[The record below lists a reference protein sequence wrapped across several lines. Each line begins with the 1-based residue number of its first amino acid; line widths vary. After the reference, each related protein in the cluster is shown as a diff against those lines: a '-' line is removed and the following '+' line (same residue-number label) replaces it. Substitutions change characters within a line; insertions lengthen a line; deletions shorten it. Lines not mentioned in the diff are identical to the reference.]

1 MNVIET
7 YHIFVNSS
15 QRVSGTAGNYYF
27 NLYHPIRLKNQMNSF
42 YVRIGSAEIPF
53 TYQLLISSN
62 NVISFTYTRDVTI
75 TTISITIPSGNYN
88 ILSLIKAIT
97 DQLTPLMVAGIVWN
111 ITYNR
116 NTGLVTF
123 GFSPPDSI
131 TTTLSFQSIS
141 TVMSRC
147 LGFNSI
153 PIGSFGLSSSVL
165 ITINSTQNVNLSQV
179 NSLYIR
185 SENIKQ
191 LQNYESIVSKNDISD
206 ILAKIQ
212 INVLPQ
218 NYVMWYN
225 EVDLRV
231 KVANKFF
238 DTINLYVTTNLT
250 DDELLFNGLDWTCRI
265 TIEEVEEVKYNGDT
279 NLNNL
284 SSRSERTSFGSSEG
298 SNLVSLEDKK
308 QELINELLKIK
319 QQLVG
324 Q

>member
-1 MNVIET
+1 MSLNVVET
-7 YHIFVNSS
+7 YHVFVNSS

-42 YVRIGSAEIPF
+42 YVRIGSAELPF
-53 TYQLLISSN
+53 TYQLINSSN
-62 NVISFTYTRDVTI
+62 NVISFTYVRNI
-75 TTISITIPSGNYN
+75 TTTTLTITIPSGNYN
-88 ILSLIKAIT
+88 ITQLIKSIT

-123 GFSPPDSI
+123 GFSPSDI
-131 TTTLSFQSIS
+131 INTVLTFQSIS
-141 TVMSRC
+141 TVMARC

-153 PIGSFGLSSSVL
+153 PIGSFGLNSSVL
-165 ITINSTQNVNLSQV
+165 LTINSTQNVNLSQV

-191 LQNYESIVSKNDISD
+191 LQNYESLVVKSDISD
-206 ILAKIQ
+206 ILAKVQ
-212 INVLPQ
+212 IGVLPQ

-225 EVDLRV
+225 DIDLRV

-238 DTINLYVTTNLT
+238 DTINLYVTTNLDY
-250 DDELLFNGLDWTCRI
+250 DDLSFNGLDWSCRI

-279 NLNNL
+279 NLNNV
-284 SSRSERTSFGSSEG
+284 SSEG
-298 SNLVSLEDKK
+298 SNNPLVSLEDKK

-319 QQLVG
+319 EQLTK
-324 Q
+324 

>member
-1 MNVIET
+1 MNVVET
-7 YHIFVNSS
+7 YHVFVNSN
-15 QRVSGTAGNYYF
+15 QRISGTAGNYYF

-42 YVRIGSAEIPF
+42 YVRIGSAEMPF
-53 TYQLLISSN
+53 TYQLINSSN
-62 NVISFTYTRDVTI
+62 NVISFTYVRNI
-75 TTISITIPSGNYN
+75 TTSTLTITIPSGNYN
-88 ILSLIKAIT
+88 ITQLIKSIT
-97 DQLTPLMVAGIVWN
+97 DQLTPLMVAGITWN

-123 GFSPPDSI
+123 GFSPPDI
-131 TTTLSFQSIS
+131 INTVLTFQSIS
-141 TVMSRC
+141 TVMARC

-153 PIGSFGLSSSVL
+153 PIGSFGLNSSVL
-165 ITINSTQNVNLSQV
+165 LTINSTQNVNLSQV

-191 LQNYESIVSKNDISD
+191 LQNYESLVVKSDISD
-206 ILAKIQ
+206 ILAKVQ
-212 INVLPQ
+212 ITVLPQ

-225 EVDLRV
+225 DIDLRV

-238 DTINLYVTTNLT
+238 DTINLYVTTNLDY
-250 DDELLFNGLDWTCRI
+250 DDLSFNGLDWSCRI
-265 TIEEVEEVKYNGDT
+265 TIEEVEEVKYNGDK
-279 NLNNL
+279 NLE
-284 SSRSERTSFGSSEG
+284 SVSSEG
-298 SNLVSLEDKK
+298 NNNPLVSLEDKK